1 MILRVFAF
9 IWCANLLTLL
19 LFLVL
24 INLVDLSP
32 PEDIQIRAETRVLEQ
47 QVSDIYRIEGKAG
60 ALAFWRQIAP
70 GFPAYALQA
79 DADCSDANVIG
90 AADQGCLHLSRAG
103 SIAERLQIIQPAAL
117 PLTIGALVS
126 AVMAIFLSRWLTSP
140 IRRISQGLKA
150 IAAGHLQTRIS
161 AKLQTSNRELQD
173 LGRDFDF
180 AAERLQTLAE
190 GRTRLFHDISHEIRS
205 PLARLR
211 AAVGLIEVS
220 PARGA
225 SLAGRMEG
233 DISRLDHLVNE
244 ILTLARL
251 ERGDILG
258 EFQTFDLLDLVE
270 NIIADANFEG
280 RVRNVKLTYSGVKT
294 LNVMG
299 NPELLH
305 RACENIIRNALSH
318 SPQGGIVQVTGQQIG
333 DAIILEVADEGPGV
347 PEANLKNIFAPFV
360 RVEKEIPSAGIGL
373 GLAIASGAITSHGGT
388 ILARNRQPNGLVL
401 KISVPLKTSTAN
413 LIAGNAVL

>member
-1 MILRVFAF
+1 
-9 IWCANLLTLL
+9 
-19 LFLVL
+19 
-24 INLVDLSP
+24 
-32 PEDIQIRAETRVLEQ
+32 
-47 QVSDIYRIEGKAG
+47 
-60 ALAFWRQIAP
+60 
-70 GFPAYALQA
+70 
-79 DADCSDANVIG
+79 
-90 AADQGCLHLSRAG
+90 
-103 SIAERLQIIQPAAL
+103 
-117 PLTIGALVS
+117 
-126 AVMAIFLSRWLTSP
+126 MAIFLSRWLTSP
-140 IRRISQGLKA
+140 MRGISQGLKA
-150 IAAGHLQTRIS
+150 IAAGHLETRIS
-161 AKLQTSNRELQD
+161 AKLKTSNRELQD

-251 ERGDILG
+251 ERGEILG
-258 EFQTFDLLDLVE
+258 GLQTFDLLDLVE

-280 RVRNVKLTYSGVKT
+280 RARNVTVAYSGVKT
-294 LNVMG
+294 LNLMG

-318 SPQGGIVQVTGQQIG
+318 SPEGGLVQVTGQQIG
-333 DAIILEVADEGPGV
+333 EAVVLEVADEGPGV
-347 PEANLKNIFAPFV
+347 PEENLKNIFAPFV
-360 RVEKEIPSAGIGL
+360 RVDKEMRSAGIGL
-373 GLAIASGAITSHGGT
+373 GLAIASGALISHGGT
-388 ILARNRQPNGLVL
+388 IVARNRHPNGLVI
-401 KISVPLKTSTAN
+401 KICIPLQT
-413 LIAGNAVL
+413 

>member
-19 LFLVL
+19 LFVAL

-32 PEDIQIRAETRVLEQ
+32 PEDIQIRAETTVLEQ
-47 QVSDIYRIEGKAG
+47 QIAEIYRKDGKAG
-60 ALAFWRQIAP
+60 ALAFWQQIAS
-70 GFPAYALQA
+70 GFPNYTLQPQA
-79 DADCSDANVIG
+79 TCSDKTAIG
-90 AADQGCLHLSRAG
+90 TADQGCLRLSRTG
-103 SIAERLQIIQPAAL
+103 SIAERLLILQPAAV
-117 PLTIGALVS
+117 PLAIGALAS
-126 AVMAIFLSRWLTSP
+126 AIMAIFLSRWLTSP
-140 IRRISQGLKA
+140 IRGVSQGLKA
-150 IAAGHLQTRIS
+150 IAAGHLETRIQ
-161 AKLQTSNRELQD
+161 AKLNTSNRELQD
-173 LGRDFDF
+173 LGKDFDF
-180 AAERLQTLAE
+180 AAERLQSLAE

-251 ERGDILG
+251 ERGEILG
-258 EFQTFDLLDLVE
+258 EFQAFDLLDLVE

-280 RVRNVKLTYSGVKT
+280 RARKVSVQYAGVNT
-294 LNVMG
+294 LELRG

-305 RACENIIRNALSH
+305 RACENVIRNALSH
-318 SPQGGIVQVTGQQIG
+318 SPEGGVVQVTGQRVG
-333 DAIILEVADEGPGV
+333 DAIVIEVADEGPGV
-347 PEANLKNIFAPFV
+347 PEADLKTIFAPFV
-360 RVEKEIPSAGIGL
+360 RVDKETPSAGIGL
-373 GLAIASGAITSHGGT
+373 GLAIASGALRSHGGSIT
-388 ILARNRQPNGLVL
+388 ARNRKPRGFAIT
-401 KISVPLKTSTAN
+401 ISIPMQTETTTPL
-413 LIAGNAVL
+413 G